1 MLRYILFFFIILAA
15 TLQAQNIV
23 DDLHRYAK
31 KQNITD
37 VEQQVIA
44 GERLFRSGSYRQASR
59 EFAAAALESP
69 DHPVPLFYLSL
80 CSFADKEYVLG
91 GDILR
96 RTISL
101 YPAWQAARFNLQAIF
116 PDNFEFLRKRDD
128 FERWLLQAN
137 RDENA
142 YLLFGFLCQFSENR
156 QKAQTAYQL
165 VLAKNHSHME
175 AQKLYETVSGEKANS
190 FYLSYEQIE
199 QVGYSYL
206 RQGKF
211 VEAVEQWATAFA
223 LYPENPQSL
232 YNLAHS
238 FAATGKF
245 THASKSLLKAFQLAP
260 QNFSEQFSTNKQ
272 FGEIRHFENT
282 LAKLEEKIQQNP
294 NDLNLLFLWSY
305 LSFLGGDTQR
315 VQIAIEH
322 LRQQKYQPS
331 QVEFLWEKFL
341 QGPQTPKKESNNNNE
356 IIPPVK
362 KEQPRQPQQPQPV
375 KKDFSQY
382 NPALREGIKLFHEG
396 KYQNAAQFFTRQITS
411 SQGQEA
417 LWLLSMTSFAMK
429 KYEGTYGLLKQAVVE
444 KRLNI
449 LDWPQYYANNALF
462 EDHLKALANTVRQQ
476 PTNTKAL
483 SILGYILATTGHQ
496 DQAKVIFERLIQRIP
511 NDEFAS
517 FILQL
522 LQN

>member
-1 MLRYILFFFIILAA
+1 MLRYITFSFIILVA
-15 TLQAQNIV
+15 TLQAQNI

-37 VEQQVIA
+37 VQQQIVA
-44 GERLFRSGSYRQASR
+44 GERLFRSGDYSEASF
-59 EFAAAALESP
+59 EFASAALKSP
-69 DHPVPLFYLSL
+69 NHPVPLFYLSL
-80 CSFADKEYVLG
+80 CSFANKEYVLG

-96 RTISL
+96 RTIGL
-101 YPAWQAARFNLQAIF
+101 YPHWQKTRFNLLAIF

-128 FERWLLQAN
+128 FERWLLQTN

-156 QKAQTAYQL
+156 KKAQTAYQL

-175 AQKLYETVSGEKANS
+175 AQKLYEIVSGEKANS

-232 YNLAHS
+232 YNLTHS

-245 THASKSLLKAFQLAP
+245 AHASKSLLKAFQLAP
-260 QNFSEQFSTNKQ
+260 KNFSKQFSINKQ
-272 FGEIRHFENT
+272 FGQRSHLEDT
-282 LAKLEEKIQQNP
+282 VAKLEEKIQQNP
-294 NDLNLLFLWSY
+294 EDLNLLFLWSY
-305 LSFLGGDTQR
+305 LSFLRGDTQR

-322 LRQQKYQPS
+322 LRQQQYHPA
-331 QVEFLWEKFL
+331 QVEFLWEQFL
-341 QGPQTPKKESNNNNE
+341 EGPQTSKREVDDE
-356 IIPPVK
+356 ITPPIRR
-362 KEQPRQPQQPQPV
+362 EQPRRQRQPKSQRV

-382 NPALREGIKLFHEG
+382 NPVLREGIELFHQGE
-396 KYQNAAQFFTRQITS
+396 YQQAAKFFTRQITS
-411 SQGQEA
+411 SQGKEA
-417 LWLLSMTSFAMK
+417 LWLLCMTSFAMK
-429 KYEGTYGLLKQAVVE
+429 KYEGTYGLLKKTVVE
-444 KRLNI
+444 KELSL
-449 LDWPQYYANNALF
+449 LDWPQYYAKNTTFKN
-462 EDHLKALANTVRQQ
+462 HLKALAETVRQQ

-483 SILGYILATTGHQ
+483 SILGYILATTGNQ

-522 LQN
+522 LQK